1 MHYENKFTTEQ
12 DVVPIVNILQE
23 NRIDVTDPKIAQD
36 LNIGLTQNRFY
47 KQIYR
52 YLIFLAMQVSYGHRS
67 ETKKLNRPS

>member
-47 KQIYR
+47 KHRTYALTI
-52 YLIFLAMQVSYGHRS
+52 LTLGFLSCSMR
-67 ETKKLNRPS
+67 